1 MNEIPSPQA
10 NSIVVISRLPE
21 GLNLQQD
28 YVALPRNYGSPAYF
42 ARPDIQA
49 IRRLVEENLAALD
62 ERLGFTHKITGK
74 RVILKPNLVTVYH
87 RMGTIQPDYPETTD
101 PRLLDAVA
109 AYFRRFTNRL
119 AIVESSGRGIP
130 TRGSF
135 AVSGIDRLARYHG
148 AELIAL
154 EEQPV
159 RRYLVPGA
167 GVQKMILVPEIFSEV
182 IEGQAFYISIPKLK
196 TNLYTGVTLGFKNA
210 MGILPYNL
218 RQRQHH
224 FALDQKLVDIMH
236 LVKPD
241 LTLIDGLVGGEGNC
255 PAPVDPVDSRVI
267 ISGNNCVE
275 TDRVA
280 ARIMGFDPS
289 SLPLICA
296 ADAAGFNDPQVEITG
311 EQFTFPF
318 RPADPSLLSETFHQQ
333 FPNVRALV
341 GHDLPHAPRV
351 PNRLACTPALA
362 NEMEMTCRGGC
373 LASTRF
379 AFEMLVREG
388 QRCDFE
394 MVVLIGAGFE
404 LEGERCYLDHTGR
417 AYTLAEIR
425 QLPGKKLAIGSCTRT
440 VSVLADRFVE
450 GCMPFPNAPH
460 AALHHL
466 TGTWCRV
473 MSLKNKHLLP
483 MLMATLR
490 TSQKRKRMLRA
501 GFPLDCALPSSYLP
515 EQELRVLAPEEQELR
530 AVRWDLPQMSQEEI
544 RAAVAAENRA
554 VMATFT
560 GNSAKSRR

>member
-1 MNEIPSPQA
+1 MKNNRNLSSEAKSF
-10 NSIVVISRLPE
+10 VVISRIPE
-21 GLNLQQD
+21 GLDLQQD
-28 YVALPRNYGSPAYF
+28 YVALPHNYGSPAYF

-49 IRRLVEENLAALD
+49 IRRLVAENLSALD
-62 ERLGFTHKITGK
+62 KRLGFTHKIAGK

-87 RMGTIQPDYPETTD
+87 QMGTVEADYPETTD

-109 AYFRRFTNRL
+109 AFFKRFTDRL

-167 GVQKMILVPEIFSEV
+167 GVQKMILVPEIFQEV
-182 IEGQAFYISIPKLK
+182 IEGQAFYVSIPKLK

-224 FALDQKLVDIMH
+224 FALDQKLVDILH

-280 ARIMGFDPS
+280 TQIMGFNPS

-296 ADAAGFNDPQVEITG
+296 ADAAGFNDPKVEIDG
-311 EQFTFPF
+311 EPFTIPF
-318 RPADPSLLSETFHQQ
+318 RPADPSLMSEAFRAQ

-341 GHDLPHAPRV
+341 GHDLPHAPVVASR
-351 PNRLACTPALA
+351 AQCTPALA

-379 AFEMLVREG
+379 AFEMFLREG
-388 QRCDFE
+388 QRRDFPL
-394 MVVLIGAGFE
+394 VVLIGAGFM
-404 LEGERCYLDHTGR
+404 LDGQRCYVDYNGHP
-417 AYTLAEIR
+417 YTLEAVAA
-425 QLPGKKLAIGSCTRT
+425 LPGKKLAIGTCAHT
-440 VSVLADRFVE
+440 VAHLADRFVE

-460 AALHHL
+460 AALHRL
-466 TGTWCRV
+466 TGTWCSV
-473 MSLKNKHLLP
+473 MSPKNKHLLP
-483 MLMATLR
+483 LLMATLR
-490 TSQKRKRMLRA
+490 TSQKRKQLLRA
-501 GFPLDCALPSSYLP
+501 GMRLDCALPSSHLP
-515 EQELRVLAPEEQELR
+515 EKELRVLVPEEQEMR
-530 AVRWDLPQMSQEEI
+530 AVRWDLPPLSREEI
-544 RAAVAAENRA
+544 RAAIAAENRA
-554 VMATFT
+554 VLKTFT
-560 GNSAKSRR
+560 G